1 MNKKAFLLVDSLV
14 CLIITIC
21 ISALCIYTFNQV
33 DSYHE
38 SYKLYYEDI
47 NDNYS
52 NIYHSLTEIDCISV
66 KNAATNQIIH
76 TFAHQY
82 S

>member
-14 CLIITIC
+14 CLIITVC

-33 DSYHE
+33 DSYHD

-47 NDNYS
+47 NDDYS
-52 NIYHSLTEIDCISV
+52 NIYHRRHNHSFFQLKQQFHLL
-66 KNAATNQIIH
+66 KNLV
-76 TFAHQY
+76 Y
-82 S
+82 